1 MRSFH
6 VEGLAAFW
14 AHYSLFNTY
23 SQPKKEDKSSF
34 TPQLTGALPD
44 KLRGLSA
51 SLDIALQSSPC
62 VLHVVDIDRELSAT
76 EGHAS
81 DLDAR
86 KDEERRMLETI
97 RTGSFIHASSC
108 LVGCGLITTTPP
120 VIVVLSTSRPLPPG
134 PLSSSLIQR
143 SIEISAPDTNY
154 ARILWDNDDDGT
166 FECLST
172 YLIGLSAREIRY
184 LRESFRNLWKK
195 DEQHEQSSPLDILQ
209 SLLPQVENMRSF
221 LQSSGS
227 NGSSSTLPLS
237 SSSIPN
243 VRWEDIGGLESIR
256 KEIMDAVELP
266 LKYPHYFEG
275 HSRRSGILLFGPPG
289 TGTNVLFVQRH
300 TVIFMLIFPK

>member
-23 SQPKKEDKSSF
+23 SRPKKDDNNSSF

-51 SLDIALQSSPC
+51 SLDIARQSSPC

-86 KDEERRMLETI
+86 KDEERRILETI
-97 RTGSFIHASSC
+97 RAGSFFRDSSC
-108 LVGCGLITTTPP
+108 LVGCDRITTTPP

-134 PLSSSLIQR
+134 PLSSSLIQS

-154 ARILWDNDDDGT
+154 ARVLWDNDADGT

-172 YLIGLSAREIRY
+172 YLIGVSAREIRY
-184 LRESFRNLWKK
+184 LRESFSTLWKK

-209 SLLPQVENMRSF
+209 SLLPQLETRRSF

-266 LKYPHYFEG
+266 LKYPHYFEC
-275 HSRRSGILLFGPPG
+275 SRRSGILLFGPPG
-289 TGTNVLFVQRH
+289 TGANALI
-300 TVIFMLIFPK
+300 IFSGPIPSSSQC